1 MTTESL
7 LLHNGPIHILD
18 DAGSIV
24 NAIRFE
30 NGVVDAVG
38 ADALNDADVT
48 ERIDLDGCTVLPGF
62 NDAHTHILSV
72 GLTIHETDL
81 ETTDNRREALE
92 LLGENAE
99 RTDSGDWVLGFG
111 YDESTWPVSDREY
124 LTRDELD
131 AVSDEHPI
139 AAQRID
145 GHTITLNSAGQD
157 RVDFDGV
164 EHDLRRDERGEL
176 TGVVVEDA
184 AIRVKKATYPDR
196 EKARTALELGVRRA
210 NELGLTS
217 IQDMA
222 GMTTP
227 TGDGD
232 PAHAAFFAAW
242 RDDDLPIRLGY
253 YVHVDRGDDLSNLEI
268 ASGFGDDRLRILGL
282 KVFAD
287 GAIGSQTAKLTG
299 EFHDDPGND
308 GQFVIGRERLT
319 KAFAGA
325 ARANQQ
331 IATHAIGDEAID
343 VVLDAYEDVLEEY
356 TVPEPRLRIEHV
368 ELATDEQIER
378 MADLGIVASM
388 QPNFVQWSKPN
399 GLYETRLGRQWR
411 RRNNRHGV
419 VLEEG
424 VPLAFGSDK
433 MPFGPLYGIH
443 HAVNAPHDAQRLSVE
458 EAIRAY
464 TQGGAYA
471 EHAEDRKGTLERGM
485 LADAVILDRDPF
497 EHPENI
503 VNIDVRATIIGG
515 EFVYEAPS
523 SVSDHRGRVH
533 SEF

>member
-7 LLHNGPIHILD
+7 LLHGGTIHILD
-18 DAGSIV
+18 DGGSTV
-24 NAIRFE
+24 DAIRFT
-30 NGVVDAVG
+30 NGVVDAIG
-38 ADALNDADVT
+38 SEALDDTDAT
-48 ERIDLDGCTVLPGF
+48 EGLDLDGCTVLPGF

-81 ETTDNRREALE
+81 EVADSRTETLE
-92 LLGENAE
+92 SLEENAAG
-99 RTDSGDWVLGFG
+99 TDPGDWVLGFG
-111 YDESTWPVSDREY
+111 YDESTWPASDRRY

-145 GHTITLNSAGQD
+145 GHTITLNSAGLD

-164 EHDLRRDERGEL
+164 EHDLRRDERGEP

-196 EKARTALELGVRRA
+196 EKARTALDLGVRRA

-232 PAHAAFFAAW
+232 PAHAAFFSAW

-253 YVHVDRGDDLSNLEI
+253 YVHVDHGDDLSNLEI
-268 ASGFGDDRLRILGL
+268 ASGFGNDRLRILGL

-299 EFHDDPGND
+299 EFLDDPGND
-308 GQFVIGRERLT
+308 GQFVLSRERLAD
-319 KAFAGA
+319 AFAGA
-325 ARANQQ
+325 ARADQQ

-343 VVLDAYEDVLEEY
+343 VVLDAYEDVLDEY
-356 TVPEPRLRIEHV
+356 DVPEPRLRIEHV
-368 ELATDEQIER
+368 ELATDGQIER

-388 QPNFVQWSKPN
+388 QPNFLQWSAPD
-399 GLYETRLGRQWR
+399 GLYETRLGERWR
-411 RRNNRHGV
+411 RRNNRHET
-419 VLEEG
+419 VLEAG

-443 HAVNAPHDAQRLSVE
+443 HAVNAPHDAQRLSVD

-464 TQGGAYA
+464 TEGSAYA
-471 EHAEDRKGTLERGM
+471 EFAEDRKGTLERGM
-485 LADAVILDRDPF
+485 LADAVLLDRDPF
-497 EHPENI
+497 EHPETI
-503 VNIDVRATIIGG
+503 ADIDVLATIVGG

-523 SVSDHRGRVH
+523 SARLTG
-533 SEF
+533 E